1 MGGRSPRLL
10 SPTRFE
16 KSARVTTRSQ
26 EKLGKEDASTSSGY
40 SCLSSVPSAS
50 VTYLAIACMVIFCP
64 TMVIYMWYAHRYLDG
79 SIIQL
84 RNHIRQEK
92 SLLRIV
98 DIWPVPTFF
107 GCMAVGALAVS
118 QALMQILLPGAYFF
132 GPVTPRGNR
141 PLYKKNGFAAYWITM
156 LTTWITWRE
165 GFFNPAT
172 IYDHLGEIISTS
184 ICVSVVLCIL
194 LYVKGYLAPSSSD
207 CRSSGSIILD
217 IFWGM
222 ELHPKIGRWLDMR
235 ELLTSRIAMTSW
247 ALLVVSYMCKQIETF
262 GHLHDS
268 MVVTGSLMLMYVTK
282 HFWLEHS
289 YLSSLDMAHDRTG
302 LYTVWC
308 SLVWVPSVYTSPAL
322 FLASHPIELG
332 LKVSVTIFV
341 LGFISI
347 CILYDCDNQKAK
359 FREANGRCHIWGKPA
374 TKIIAHYLI
383 ENGEH
388 HISPLLTSGWWGLAR
403 NFHYLPELCSAF
415 LWTLPCL
422 FTHFLPYYYFLGL
435 SFLLF
440 DRAKRDDHRC
450 RRKYQRYW
458 EVYCRKVP
466 WKIIPHVY

>member
-141 PLYKKNGFAAYWITM
+141 PLYK
-156 LTTWITWRE
+156 
-165 GFFNPAT
+165 
-172 IYDHLGEIISTS
+172 
-184 ICVSVVLCIL
+184 
-194 LYVKGYLAPSSSD
+194 GYLAPSSSD

-247 ALLVVSYMCKQIETF
+247 ALLIETF

-374 TKIIAHYLI
+374 TKITIVVLQVAA
-383 ENGEH
+383 G
-388 HISPLLTSGWWGLAR
+388 P
-403 NFHYLPELCSAF
+403 
-415 LWTLPCL
+415 
-422 FTHFLPYYYFLGL
+422 
-435 SFLLF
+435 
-440 DRAKRDDHRC
+440 
-450 RRKYQRYW
+450 
-458 EVYCRKVP
+458 
-466 WKIIPHVY
+466 